1 MKPIKILIVED
12 DEHFYNLMTILF
24 SKISKQSE
32 NDYALTWQGN
42 SYFDINIFND
52 FHAILLD
59 YSLET
64 CTGLDILDKAAGSGC
79 KTPIIFLTGQKG
91 REVFREAQKKGAA
104 GYLVKQEI
112 TKAPFALESV
122 IGFAMENAAQK
133 IRLQHMA
140 LYDQLTGLPN
150 RSLFFDRLG
159 NAIAGA
165 DRNALKA
172 ALLYIDLDGFKAV
185 NDTSGHESGDMVLK
199 ETALRLKTAVRSM
212 DTVARLGGDEFAV
225 ILQVKEKKEAGMVA
239 EKIIQKVSE
248 PIITTDT
255 SFTVGASIGISI
267 YPDDTKHSATLIHNA
282 DAAMYKVK
290 EQGKNQTLFW
300 CGE

>member
-12 DEHFYNLMTILF
+12 DEHFYKLMTVLF
-24 SKISKQSE
+24 EKISSQSQH
-32 NDYALTWQGN
+32 DYALTWQGN
-42 SYFDINIFND
+42 GDFDINIFDNFD
-52 FHAILLD
+52 AILLD

-64 CTGLDILDKAAGSGC
+64 CTGLDILEKAAHNGC

-91 REVFREAQKKGAA
+91 RDVFREARKKGAA

-122 IGFAMENAAQK
+122 IGFAMENASQK

-150 RSLFFDRLG
+150 RVLFFDRLD

-165 DRNALKA
+165 KRNTLKA

-185 NDTSGHESGDMVLK
+185 NDTSGHDAGDMVLK
-199 ETALRLKTAVRSM
+199 ETALRLKNVVRSM

-225 ILQVKEKKEAGMVA
+225 ILQIKKKREAGKVA
-239 EKIIQKVSE
+239 EKIIQKVSD
-248 PIITTDT
+248 PIFTTDT
-255 SFTVGASIGISI
+255 SFTIGASIGISI
-267 YPDDTKHSATLIHNA
+267 YPDDTKNSATLIQNA
-282 DAAMYKVK
+282 DAAMYTVK
-290 EQGKNQTLFW
+290 AKGKNQILFW
-300 CGE
+300 RGE